1 MKNKPL
7 ELQNEFNH
15 LSPMDI
21 DNLMEWLRDNGFL
34 SKKGTKFSESFWA
47 EFIESKVAN
56 QSN

>member
-1 MKNKPL
+1 MNKETKQAL

-47 EFIESKVAN
+47 EFIKSKV
-56 QSN
+56 